1 MVPAIGREG
10 SLIRVAFTLI
20 SAANWRG
27 TGGYN
32 YLVNLAQ
39 VLSAHAQ
46 DRVQMV
52 LFVGTDAAA
61 TNVEPFAALPNVQV
75 VRHAAFNDVRRN
87 RRLRQALGTGCD
99 QAAAQAFREHSIDVL
114 FECAQFYGWR
124 FPIPCVAW
132 ITDFQHRH
140 LRELFSFGAYWKR
153 DLGFRAQILSGRHVM
168 LSSED
173 SRSDCET
180 YFPRSVGRTSVV
192 RSAMLPP
199 DFSDAEGYG
208 ARAIARSYQ
217 LPESFFY
224 LPNQF
229 WKHKNHRTVIEALGI
244 LRQKGYN
251 TVVAASGKAE
261 DYRHPEHF
269 AGLEALVSSQ
279 GLTHNFRFLGIVPR
293 PHVFALMRAATA
305 LINPS
310 LSEGWST
317 PVEEGKS
324 LGVPMLLSDLRVHR
338 EQAGTCADFFDPEAA
353 GQLALLMARHQDFPA
368 PSRRDRE
375 KEAIAASQDRVKQFA
390 IDFSLTVERAVAL
403 FPCERS
409 HGQGASSRGLDD
421 RA

>member
-1 MVPAIGREG
+1 VVLAIFEER
-10 SLIRVAFTLI
+10 SLTRVAFTLI
-20 SAANWRG
+20 SAANWMG

-52 LFVGTDAAA
+52 LFVGTDTVAANLAAFAAIPGVEIVRAAA
-61 TNVEPFAALPNVQV
+61 FDDA
-75 VRHAAFNDVRRN
+75 RRN
-87 RRLRQALGTGCD
+87 QRLRQALCTGRD
-99 QAAAQAFREHSIDVL
+99 RAAAHAFREHRIDVL

-124 FPIPCVAW
+124 FPFPCLAW

-140 LRELFSFGAYWKR
+140 LPELFSFAAYWKR
-153 DLGFRAQILSGRHVM
+153 DLGFRVQILSRRQVM

-180 YFPRSVGRTSVV
+180 FFPRSVGRTSVV
-192 RSAMLPP
+192 RSAMAPP
-199 DFSDAEGYG
+199 DLPDVASD
-208 ARAIARSYQ
+208 RAIAAGYQ
-217 LPESFFY
+217 LPQCYFY

-229 WKHKNHRTVIEALGI
+229 WRHKNHRTVIEALRM
-244 LRQKGYN
+244 LRQKGSN
-251 TVVAASGKAE
+251 PVVAASGREE

-269 AGLEALVSSQ
+269 AQLHALVSQ
-279 GLTHNFRFLGIVPR
+279 YGLTHNFRFLGVLPR
-293 PHVFALMRAATA
+293 PHVFALMRACTA

-338 EQAGTCADFFDPEAA
+338 EQVGDRASYFDAEAA
-353 GQLALLMARHQDFPA
+353 EQLASLMARHEDLPA
-368 PSRRDRE
+368 PARRDRE
-375 KEAIAASQDRVKQFA
+375 QEAIAAAQDRVRQFA
-390 IDFSLTVERAVAL
+390 LEFSVTVERAVGL
-403 FPCERS
+403 F
-409 HGQGASSRGLDD
+409 QAND
-421 RA
+421 RLFSVSVFDRTK